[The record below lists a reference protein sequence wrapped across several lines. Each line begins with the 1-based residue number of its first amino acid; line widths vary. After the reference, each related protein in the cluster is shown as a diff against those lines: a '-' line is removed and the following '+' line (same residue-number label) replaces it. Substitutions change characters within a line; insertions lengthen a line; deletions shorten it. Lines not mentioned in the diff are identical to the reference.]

1 LLKITGGRLRG
12 RNLKVTPGLAI
23 RPTGAKMRQALFN
36 ILGPRVADARVA
48 DLYAGSGALGLEA
61 LSRGAASCLFVE
73 NSRPAAQLIQASLD
87 ALGLTEQG
95 RVLAAGLGAAV
106 GALKAAG
113 PFDLVLADPPYDKG
127 QVGRLLELAAQGW
140 LLAPQGLLIIEH
152 SPKEAPEAPGG
163 LEIVDH
169 RRYGQSELSFLA
181 PSSDS
186 RGEGT

>member
-1 LLKITGGRLRG
+1 MLKITGGRLRG

-127 QVGRLLELAAQGW
+127 QVARLLEQAAQGW

>member
-1 LLKITGGRLRG
+1 MLKITGGRLRG

-73 NSRPAAQLIQASLD
+73 KSRPTAQLIQANLAS
-87 ALGLTEQG
+87 LGLEDQS
-95 RVLAAGLGAAV
+95 RVVATGLEAAT
-106 GALKAAG
+106 GALKAAA
-113 PFDLVLADPPYDKG
+113 PFDLVLADPPYGKG
-127 QVGRLLELAAQGW
+127 QVARLLELAAQGW
-140 LLAPQGLLIIEH
+140 LLAPEGLLIIEH

-163 LEIVDH
+163 LEIYDH

-186 RGEGT
+186 RGDGT